1 MKTERILIA
10 VLVLALLLTA
20 AFQLGQAQNPGA
32 AALAQE
38 PDPAAQQ
45 EDPDAGSQPAPPVQ
59 QPAEEAGVAAVL
71 NDQIP
76 IQGRLT
82 DASGNPLNGTYPM
95 VLGVYSAPTG
105 GTLLCGNWVEPNVV
119 VDHGLFDVT
128 IDLCDFGNV
137 FEGDQLYLGV
147 KVGEDAE
154 MTPRLPI
161 YGVPYAFTVRPGAV
175 IKGGT
180 TYLWVPGTAFI
191 KDQSDDTTRW
201 DLLDATA
208 RIYRGG
214 TLIGTKHIRIP
225 ITIPSELYGQS
236 VRVTQVAVYY
246 KCQDG
251 AQAYITETELY
262 KQTDADSS
270 VSLVDDSTNRQSNT
284 ATSYTLATDSATNTL
299 SAGQGSMALR
309 LGIFFNDDTNYV
321 QIGGVRLTLVTN
333 Y

>member
-1 MKTERILIA
+1 
-10 VLVLALLLTA
+10 LLFTA

-32 AALAQE
+32 AAQAQE

-45 EDPDAGSQPAPPVQ
+45 EDPDAGSQLAPQAAVPEGD
-59 QPAEEAGVAAVL
+59 ASVAAAL

-82 DASGNPLNGTYPM
+82 DSSGVPLNGNYA
-95 VLGVYSAPTG
+95 VVFAVYDTPTG
-105 GTLLCGNWVEPNVV
+105 GAPRCQSLIATVA
-119 VDHGLFDVT
+119 VDHGLFNHT
-128 IDLCDFGNV
+128 IDLCDAANAIK
-137 FEGDQLYLGV
+137 GDQLYLGV
-147 KVGEDAE
+147 KVGADPE

-161 YGVPYAFTVRPGAV
+161 RAVPYAYTVKPGAT
-175 IKGGT
+175 IKGDT

-201 DLLDATA
+201 DLLDASA

-214 TLIGTKHIRIP
+214 TLVGTKHIRVP
-225 ITIPSELYGQS
+225 ITIPSVLYGQP
-236 VRVTQVAVYY
+236 VRVTQAVVYY
-246 KCQDG
+246 RCQDG
-251 AQAYITETELY
+251 TQNYISETELY

-270 VSLVDDSTNRQSNT
+270 VSLVDDTTNRTSNS
-284 ATSYTLATDSATNTL
+284 ATNYAIATDSAYNTL
-299 SAGQGSMALR
+299 ASDQGSMALR

-321 QIGGVRLTLVTN
+321 QIGGVRLTLVTD